1 MGQPVKLSDHLMLE
15 ARRVAE
21 ESQRSLAGQIEH
33 WARLGRAI
41 DTVMRPV
48 TALKLKRR
56 APAPAPAISA
66 RLEDIDTP
74 AGRARVAAGLT
85 SEPFPHFEVAPGR
98 PGLLVRIDED
108 GRHTIGRFVKR
119 KFVPVKAQ

>member
-41 DTVMRPV
+41 DNLMRSG

-56 APAPAPAISA
+56 SPVPLVSE
-66 RLEDIDTP
+66 RLKDIDTP
-74 AGRARVAAGLT
+74 AGRARVAAGLAA
-85 SEPFPHFEVAPGR
+85 EPFPHFEVAPGR
-98 PGLLVRIDED
+98 PGLFVKIEED
-108 GRHTIGRFVKR
+108 GTRTLGRFVKR
-119 KFVPVKAQ
+119 TFTPVKDH

>member
-41 DTVMRPV
+41 DTLMRPV
-48 TALKLKRR
+48 TALELKRR
-56 APAPAPAISA
+56 APAPLLSA
-66 RLEDIDTP
+66 RLKDVDTP
-74 AGRARVAAGLT
+74 AGRARVAAGLA

-98 PGLLVRIDED
+98 AGFLVRIDED
-108 GRHTIGRFVKR
+108 GTRTVGRFVKR
-119 KFVPVKAQ
+119 KFVPVKAH

>member
-21 ESQRSLAGQIEH
+21 GSQRSLAGQIEH

-41 DTVMRPV
+41 DSLMRPG

-56 APAPAPAISA
+56 PPAPLLSE
-66 RLEDIDTP
+66 RLKDIDTP
-74 AGRARVAAGLT
+74 AGRARVAAGLA

-108 GRHTIGRFVKR
+108 GTRTIGRFVKR
-119 KFVPVKAQ
+119 TFVPVKSH

>member
-41 DTVMRPV
+41 DAIMRPV
-48 TALKLKRR
+48 TALRLKRR
-56 APAPAPAISA
+56 APAPAVSA
-66 RLEDIDTP
+66 RLKDIDTS
-74 AGRARVAAGLT
+74 AGRARVAAGLA
-85 SEPFPHFEVAPGR
+85 SEPFPHFEVAPVR
-98 PGLLVRIDED
+98 PGFLVRIDED
-108 GRHTIGRFVKR
+108 GTRTIGRFVKR
-119 KFVPVKAQ
+119 KFVPVKAH

>member
-1 MGQPVKLSDHLMLE
+1 MGQPVKLSDHRMLE

-41 DTVMRPV
+41 DTLMRPV
-48 TALKLKRR
+48 TALRLKRR
-56 APAPAPAISA
+56 APAPAVSA
-66 RLEDIDTP
+66 RLKDIDTP
-74 AGRARVAAGLT
+74 AGRARVAAGLA

-98 PGLLVRIDED
+98 PGFLVRIDED
-108 GRHTIGRFVKR
+108 GARTIGRFVKR
-119 KFVPVKAQ
+119 KFVPAKAH

>member
-41 DTVMRPV
+41 DTLMRPV
-48 TALKLKRR
+48 TALRLKRR
-56 APAPAPAISA
+56 APAPAVTA
-66 RLEDIDTP
+66 RLKDIDTP
-74 AGRARVAAGLT
+74 AGRARVAAGLA

-98 PGLLVRIDED
+98 PGFLVKIDED
-108 GRHTIGRFVKR
+108 GTRTLGRFAKR
-119 KFVPVKAQ
+119 KFVPAKAH

>member
-15 ARRVAE
+15 ARRVAG

-56 APAPAPAISA
+56 APAPAVSA

-74 AGRARVAAGLT
+74 AGRARVAAGLA

-98 PGLLVRIDED
+98 PGFLVRIDED
-108 GRHTIGRFVKR
+108 GTRTLGRFVKR
-119 KFVPVKAQ
+119 KFVPVKAH

>member
-1 MGQPVKLSDHLMLE
+1 MKLSDHLMLE

-41 DTVMRPV
+41 DTLMRPV

-56 APAPAPAISA
+56 EPAPTPAVSA
-66 RLEDIDTP
+66 RLKDIDTP
-74 AGRARVAAGLT
+74 AGRARVAAGLAA
-85 SEPFPHFEVAPGR
+85 EPFPHFEVAPGR
-98 PGLLVRIDED
+98 PGFLGRIDED
-108 GRHTIGRFVKR
+108 GTRTIGRFVKR
-119 KFVPVKAQ
+119 KFVSVKAR

>member
-41 DTVMRPV
+41 DTVIRPV
-48 TALKLKRR
+48 TALELKRR
-56 APAPAPAISA
+56 PPAPAASA
-66 RLEDIDTP
+66 RLKDIDTP
-74 AGRARVAAGLT
+74 AGRARVTAGLA

-98 PGLLVRIDED
+98 PGFLVRIDED
-108 GRHTIGRFVKR
+108 GTRTPGRFVKR
-119 KFVPVKAQ
+119 KFVAVKAH